1 MAANGSRVSSW
12 DDEDVLQLSVM
23 MVAQLCEY
31 GKTTDSCTL
40 NWRIIQYVTLLIK

>member
-1 MAANGSRVSSW
+1 MAANGSKVSSW

-31 GKTTDSCTL
+31 GKTTDSRTL